1 MTDLSR
7 FVWTD
12 LAALSLYVLSGLAI
26 GFPAGPLLLY
36 TGYHIKA
43 LTLCKP
49 GYASKYHLFTSCTPA
64 RQIQTHQPMHC
75 LHMYTQTYFM
85 NFEKYNQK
93 LEKILEKR

>member
-64 RQIQTHQPMHC
+64 RQTNTNPPTHA
-75 LHMYTQTYFM
+75 LSAYVYTNLLYEF
-85 NFEKYNQK
+85 
-93 LEKILEKR
+93 